1 MRTAAAGVLALAAA
15 ADAFTGIPA
24 GPLPQAALRSKG
36 ATSVSMTMSP
46 PEPKVA
52 LPMNLAKKNALDANK
67 KQWGINGPIKME
79 RAANLA
85 KTRTLQRNKEQ
96 WGITEALKVDKKNLE
111 ASFAAPDA
119 APAAGGAPAAPAAS
133 GGNAQNKAK
142 ANTLSRNKEQWGIT
156 EALKGSPDAPAAS
169 AAPAA
174 PAAPAVAAPVA
185 PTVPAYRKV
194 TNDEVRALM
203 SKFEGKSDAEIVSGL
218 STYGYTGGLA
228 TNVAAAIKA
237 AKTGGFNLEEHEK
250 VLEEVASIEAKA
262 KASMAKAVK
271 LEGDAEAAERK
282 IADVCEAGIRG
293 LNTKLEAAQAEVAQW
308 GWVPFNTAKDDV
320 ARIQAEIA
328 NMKKQAE
335 ELNMEAKECVAGAA
349 AMRAAHANEMES
361 VREPI

>member
-24 GPLPQAALRSKG
+24 GSLPQAALKSKAS

-52 LPMNLAKKNALDANK
+52 LPINLAKKNALDANK

-119 APAAGGAPAAPAAS
+119 APAAPAAS

-156 EALKGSPDAPAAS
+156 EALKGSPD
-169 AAPAA
+169 APAA

-218 STYGYTGGLA
+218 SIYGYTGGLA

-308 GWVPFNTAKDDV
+308 GWVPFNSAKDDV